1 MSKLEGP
8 LIAVYKRSVL
18 AGFSFRFSL
27 LFFSIGRTS
36 ALPDISDEYGGFCGS
51 CMVLERYRS
60 TPLDSQ

>member
-1 MSKLEGP
+1 MSKIEGP

-36 ALPDISDEYGGFCGS
+36 ALPDTSDEYGGFCGS
-51 CMVLERYRS
+51 CMVLE
-60 TPLDSQ
+60 